1 MTSPLDDAATPPPA
15 GSAAWRQPGDGPA
28 PRAVGRARFDY
39 GGSVA
44 LVTGGAT
51 SLGAAIAQALHASGA
66 GVWICDIDEAA
77 GDALADTLNARR
89 ASSAWFHAAD
99 VADDASIAG
108 CMRRIA
114 ATHGRVDLLVNNA
127 VVYLDSGIASPRET
141 WMRALGVNLVGGAR
155 VLAGALDLLR
165 ASTAPS
171 VVNLSSVA
179 GKFGQR
185 ERAVYPACKAAILQL
200 TRSQA
205 VDLAPRG
212 IRVNAV
218 TPGWTW
224 STALARQAGGDRAR
238 ADAVGARLH
247 PLVRVGDLDDVAR
260 AVLFLGSDAAGF
272 ITGIDLPV
280 DGGFSALGPDQ
291 GRPPAHWWNP
301 EQQSDED

>member
-1 MTSPLDDAATPPPA
+1 MTSETPV
-15 GSAAWRQPGDGPA
+15 
-28 PRAVGRARFDY
+28 PRTSGRASFDY
-39 GGSVA
+39 TGSVA

-51 SLGAAIAQALHASGA
+51 SLGAAIAQALHACGA
-66 GVWICDIDEAA
+66 AVWICDVDEAA
-77 GDALADTLNARR
+77 GDALADALNARR
-89 ASSAWFHAAD
+89 ASSAWFHATD
-99 VADDASIAG
+99 VADDASVAA
-108 CMRRIA
+108 CMRRVA
-114 ATHGRVDLLVNNA
+114 STHARLDLLVNNA

-155 VLAGALDLLR
+155 VLACALELLE
-165 ASTAPS
+165 AAAAPA

-185 ERAVYPACKAAILQL
+185 GRAVYPACKAAILQL

-212 IRVNAV
+212 IRVNAI

-238 ADAVGARLH
+238 ADAVGSRLH
-247 PLVRVGDLDDVAR
+247 PLGRVGDLADVAR
-260 AVLFLGSDAAGF
+260 AVLFLGSDAAAF
-272 ITGIDLPV
+272 VTGIDLPV

-291 GRPPAHWWNP
+291 GRPPAQWWDP
-301 EQQSDED
+301 EQQTDED